1 MTTAATPTATPTAGS
16 FPGFN
21 RDTLDNRLVNPE
33 AVADESVL
41 DDFARLRA
49 EDPVHWTEPVG
60 FRPFWSITRH
70 ADITAISKQ
79 NDKFINRLRTYLSPI
94 EGEEW
99 TKAMTGDSH
108 LFRTLVDL
116 DDPQHMKLRRLTH
129 NWFQPGN
136 LRKLEGEIATIART
150 HVDRMAALGPE
161 CDFVAEVALW
171 YPLRVIMKILGVPA
185 SDEPMMLQMTQEI
198 FGPQDPDVVARSKRV
213 TTGNGGLM
221 TGNTGDP
228 QVDLLATVQMFFEYF
243 RAVTADR
250 RANPRDDLASVIA
263 NGLIDGAPIDELSA
277 TSYYAIVATAGHDT
291 TSSSAAGGLLQLIR
305 NPGEMAK
312 LKADP
317 GLLPGAVEEMIRWVT
332 PVKHFMRT
340 ATEDYVIGNTTIRAG
355 DGLALFYWSGN
366 RDESVW
372 PDANVFRVDRGPNP
386 QTAFGNGVH
395 LCLGLHLARMEL
407 RALFAELLPR
417 LDSIELAG
425 EPKNSIANFVSG
437 LKTLP
442 VRYRLR

>member
-1 MTTAATPTATPTAGS
+1 MTTP
-16 FPGFN
+16 FPGYDN
-21 RDTLDNRLVNPE
+21 STLDNRLVNPMNY
-33 AVADESVL
+33 ADESVL
-41 DDFARLRA
+41 ETYAELRA
-49 EDPVHWTEPVG
+49 TDPVHWTEPTG

-70 ADITAISKQ
+70 ADITAIAKQ

-136 LRKLEGEIATIART
+136 LRKIEADIAAIAKT
-150 HVDRMAALGPE
+150 HVDRMAALGGA
-161 CDFVAEVALW
+161 CDFVNEVALW
-171 YPLRVIMKILGVPA
+171 YPLRVIMKLLGIPE

-198 FGPQDPDVVARSKRV
+198 FGPQDPDVIARSQRV
-213 TTGNGGLM
+213 TQGTPALMGGKS
-221 TGNTGDP
+221 GDA
-228 QVDLLATVQMFFEYF
+228 QVDLLATVQMFFTYF
-243 RAVTADR
+243 REVTADR

-263 NGLIDGAPIDELSA
+263 NGLIDGEPIDELSA
-277 TSYYAIVATAGHDT
+277 TSYYAITATAGHDT

-305 NPGEMAK
+305 NPDQLAL
-312 LKADP
+312 LKADMSLVP
-317 GLLPGAVEEMIRWVT
+317 QFIEETIRWVT

-340 ATEDYVIGNTTIRAG
+340 ATEDYKIGDKTIKAG
-355 DGLALFYWSGN
+355 DGLCLFYWSGN
-366 RDESVW
+366 RDEAVFD
-372 PDANVFRVDRGPNP
+372 DADRFIIDRASNP

-407 RALFAELLPR
+407 RALYNELLPR

-442 VRYRLR
+442 IRYSMR

>member
-1 MTTAATPTATPTAGS
+1 MATK
-16 FPGFN
+16 FPGYD
-21 RDTLDNRLVNPE
+21 RATLDNRLVNPE

-41 DDFARLRA
+41 ADFAYLRA
-49 EDPVHWTEPVG
+49 HDPVHWTEPAG
-60 FRPFWSITRH
+60 FRPFWSITAH

-79 NDKFINRLRTYLSPI
+79 NDRYINRQRTYLSPI

-99 TKAMTGDSH
+99 TRAMTGDSH

-129 NWFQPGN
+129 NWFMPTN
-136 LRKLEGEIATIART
+136 LKKLEAEIAALAKS

-161 CDFVAEVALW
+161 CDFVSEVALW
-171 YPLRVIMKILGVPA
+171 YPLRVIMKLLGIPE

-221 TGNTGDP
+221 TGSTGDP
-228 QVDLLATVQMFFEYF
+228 QVDLLATVQMFFTYF
-243 RAVTADR
+243 REVTADR

-263 NGLIDGAPIDELSA
+263 NGIIDGEPIDELSA

-305 NPGEMAK
+305 NPDQIAK

-317 GLLPGAVEEMIRWVT
+317 SLLPAAVEEMIRWVT

-340 ATEDYVIGNTTIRAG
+340 ATEDAVVGGKTIKAG
-355 DGLALFYWSGN
+355 DGLTLFYWSGN
-366 RDESVW
+366 RDTSVW
-372 PDANVFRVDRGPNP
+372 PDADRFRVDRGTNP

-442 VRYRLR
+442 VRYKMR